1 MQATHLAGKIQQ
13 VKIMPGHSSS
23 WNSPGPRVT
32 TWHNFLLCNKAK
44 GTSFKKATAFSN
56 TPEQKRF
63 RLKMLK
69 SYLAKGSLFNESVNP
84 IIQ

>member
-13 VKIMPGHSSS
+13 VKIMPGHFSCLEQS
-23 WNSPGPRVT
+23 RA

-44 GTSFKKATAFSN
+44 GTSFEKATAFSN